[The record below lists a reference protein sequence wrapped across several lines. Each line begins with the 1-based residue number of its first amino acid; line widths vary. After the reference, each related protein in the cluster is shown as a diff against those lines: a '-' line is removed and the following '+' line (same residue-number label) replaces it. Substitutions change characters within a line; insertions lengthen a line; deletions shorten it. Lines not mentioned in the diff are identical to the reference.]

1 MEDGWYA
8 LGAALLGLVAG
19 FQGVCDRFQS
29 NYLQAAIKPLGIAY
43 MASRGLVST
52 LTFFGASAIPILPG
66 HPLYRAF
73 LCGFGAETVLRS
85 RFYALRVKKAEGTYE
100 DWVKGPLD
108 AWRWWQNL
116 LLTTIDN
123 QFSQDSIAP
132 VERIAASWERF
143 EEMCEVFN
151 QRILAWDDKRVDVA
165 DLKTRAANLHARF
178 HKEPTEPDGS
188 LDPKKDKFYR
198 LQLAHLVDDRLGREA
213 LEKIFRSE
221 NNLQSGR

>member
-29 NYLQAAIKPLGIAY
+29 NYFKAAINPLGITY
-43 MASRGLVST
+43 MVSRALVST
-52 LTFFGASAIPILPG
+52 VTFFGASAISILPG

-73 LCGFGAETVLRS
+73 LCGLGAETLLRS

-123 QFSQDSIAP
+123 RFSQDSIAP
-132 VERIAASWERF
+132 VEKIASSWESI

-151 QRILAWDDKRVDVA
+151 HRILAWDEKRVDVA
-165 DLKTRAANLHARF
+165 DLKTKVSNLLARF
-178 HKEPTEPDGS
+178 HKEPAESGENSDS
-188 LDPKKDKFYR
+188 RKDKFYR

-213 LEKIFRSE
+213 LEKIFGSE
-221 NNLQSGR
+221 NTP